1 MAHPPYNIST
11 PLIFHLLDFSNM
23 IQDMHF
29 MLQKEVVER
38 MTATP
43 GSKDYGRLS
52 IMVQYHCQTD
62 YLFTVRPGSF
72 TPVPKVDSAIVRL
85 TPWQKPPVTVNDY
98 QAFAMLVK
106 QSFAMRRKTLRNNLK
121 DILDST
127 AIEALDID
135 PNRRAETLSLNEFA
149 RLADC
154 YTRQQNP

>member
-1 MAHPPYNIST
+1 
-11 PLIFHLLDFSNM
+11 
-23 IQDMHF
+23 
-29 MLQKEVVER
+29 
-38 MTATP
+38 
-43 GSKDYGRLS
+43 
-52 IMVQYHCQTD
+52 
-62 YLFTVRPGSF
+62 
-72 TPVPKVDSAIVRL
+72 
-85 TPWQKPPVTVNDY
+85 
-98 QAFAMLVK
+98 MLVK